1 MKSKPNVFK
10 SFLLSFLYSII
21 FFITYGISFFLISA
35 IILLLIRIP
44 KIGFIFS
51 FLIDYSLCS
60 LAGLPIICCVIASS
74 ASLYIPSRLREDHAT
89 VCLSIILFSVYI
101 IALHTYSLIV
111 NAMAHD
117 PVWTNIVFLINGFI
131 LLKSAKEYR

>member
-10 SFLLSFLYSII
+10 SFLLSILYTII
-21 FFITYGISFFLISA
+21 FFIVYAISFFLISA
-35 IILLLIRIP
+35 IILFLIRIP

-51 FLIDYSLCS
+51 FLIDSALCS

-74 ASLYIPSRLREDHAT
+74 ASLYIPSRLQEDHAT
-89 VCLSIILFSVYI
+89 LSLSIILFSVYI

-111 NAMAHD
+111 NCIAHD
-117 PVWTNIVFLINGFI
+117 PIWTNIVFLITGFI
-131 LLKSAKEYR
+131 LLKSAKEY